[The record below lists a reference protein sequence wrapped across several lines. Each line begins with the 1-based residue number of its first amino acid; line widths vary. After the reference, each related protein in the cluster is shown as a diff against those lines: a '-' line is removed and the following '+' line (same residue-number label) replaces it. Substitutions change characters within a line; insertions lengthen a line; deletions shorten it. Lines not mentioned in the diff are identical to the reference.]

1 MSLFA
6 SIEQA
11 PADPI
16 LGITDAFK
24 SDPSADKVNLGIGVY
39 QDESGKLPLMDA
51 VARAEAIIAETPKP
65 RGYLPMDGIPEF
77 TAATKELVFGPGN
90 EAVASGR
97 IVTLQSLAGTGALK
111 IGADFL
117 HRAFPAA
124 RILFSDP
131 TWDNHS
137 AIYAGAGFEIDY
149 YPYYDRATGGVNFP
163 GMLEGI
169 SAAAPG
175 TVVLLHACCHNPSG
189 CDLTPA
195 QWAQVLDVVA
205 EKQLVPFFDMAYQ
218 GFAVGPEED
227 PVGVRLAAERG
238 LLFLVANSY
247 SKTFG
252 LYGERVGALSIGCT
266 DATEA
271 KRVLSRAKLSVRSN
285 YSNPPTH
292 GASIVST
299 VLSTPELRA
308 SWEAEVASYRD
319 RIANMRHLLA
329 EGLKANGVANTD
341 FVTNQRGMFTFTG
354 LSAEQMQTLRG
365 EYHIYGVD
373 NGRIC
378 VAAINTRNVEYVA
391 QSLAKLLPR

>member
-6 SIEQA
+6 TIEQA

-16 LGITDAFK
+16 LGITDTFK
-24 SDPSADKVNLGIGVY
+24 ADPSPDKVNLGIGVY
-39 QDESGKLPLMDA
+39 QDETGKLPLMDA
-51 VARAEAIIAETPKP
+51 VARAEAIIAATPKP

-77 TAATKELVFGPGN
+77 TAATKELIFGRDS

-111 IGADFL
+111 LGADFL
-117 HRAFPAA
+117 HRAFPTA

-131 TWDNHS
+131 TWDNHFAVYS
-137 AIYAGAGFEIDY
+137 GAGFEIDY
-149 YPYYDRATGGVNFP
+149 YPYYDRASGGVNFP

-195 QWAQVLDVVA
+195 QWAQVLDVIA
-205 EKQLVPFFDMAYQ
+205 EKQLIPFFDMAYQ

-227 PVGVRLAAERG
+227 PVGVRLAAELG

-252 LYGERVGALSIGCT
+252 LYGERVGSLSIGCT

-299 VLSTPELRA
+299 VLTTPELRA

-319 RIANMRHLLA
+319 RIAHMRHLLA

-354 LSAEQMQTLRG
+354 LSADEMATLRG

-378 VAAINTRNVEYVA
+378 VAAINTRNVAYVA